1 MIYQI
6 PIGVNLT
13 VNAAEVYA
21 LPSVPV
27 KVVVGAAFEVSP
39 NYAGPFTAY
48 VAGTVQKGGWI
59 RPTVTTGIRIQKSCP
74 GV

>member
-6 PIGVNLT
+6 PVGANT
-13 VNAAEVYA
+13 PTNSGEVYA

-27 KVVVGAAFEVSP
+27 KIVGGGGLEISTA
-39 NYAGPFTAY
+39 YAGPFTAY

-59 RPTVTTGIRIQKSCP
+59 RPTFNTVVLIQKSCL
-74 GV
+74 GG